1 MVGIEHHSFPLLQC
15 FYSIHIIEQSKDS
28 KCLSKRSGSHLDT
41 NSNTVSATVTIII
54 RMPIVPRCFCN
65 LLIVFGKWANNIHMH
80 SNSMSISSLQFWI
93 ICIPVDLAHFYATL
107 NVNVYKKVR
116 REIKF
121 FANISWVPYLF
132 LFDIFSDLKHKT
144 VSLWSFINASTEQY
158 RNPLYGGRH
167 SSIETVLKPIA
178 SMRHIRLW
186 KGLYCRW
193 NPTQRAQDPVYQRTR
208 ELLALQEQLQK
219 QYDEYR
225 SEKNQKSTNQGCRLA
240 SPLH

>member
-1 MVGIEHHSFPLLQC
+1 MRILNRFE
-15 FYSIHIIEQSKDS
+15 
-28 KCLSKRSGSHLDT
+28 
-41 NSNTVSATVTIII
+41 
-54 RMPIVPRCFCN
+54 IVN
-65 LLIVFGKWANNIHMH
+65 L
-80 SNSMSISSLQFWI
+80 
-93 ICIPVDLAHFYATL
+93 
-107 NVNVYKKVR
+107 
-116 REIKF
+116 
-121 FANISWVPYLF
+121 
-132 LFDIFSDLKHKT
+132 SDLKHKT

-193 NPTQRAQDPVYQRTR
+193 NPCMRAQDPVYQRTR

-219 QYDEYR
+219 QMDEFR
-225 SEKNQKSTNQGCRLA
+225 LEKNQKSAIQGCRLA